1 VNLHTGQFPDYR
13 PRRLRSSAAL
23 RNLVC
28 ETRLGVE
35 QLVLPL
41 FVRAGRRLRQPV
53 NSMPGVFQF
62 SPDELLREA
71 ARAHALGVPAV
82 LLFGIPDKKDAKAS
96 GAFAKNGIIQQTVRL
111 LKKELPS
118 LLVITD
124 VCLCEYMEHG
134 HCGVIS
140 GAGFQP
146 ARTGKMPVP
155 LKILNDATLKILAQ
169 TALSHAEAGADLVA
183 PSDMMDG
190 RVRAIRAALDKNSFS
205 ETPIMSYA
213 AKFASAF
220 YGPFR
225 EAAESAPQFGD
236 RRSYQMDA
244 ANAREAL
251 REVALDIQEGA
262 DIVMVKPALAYLD
275 IIHRVKTEF
284 GYPTAA
290 YSVSG
295 EYSMIKAAAA
305 KGWIDERAVTLESLL
320 AMRRAGADILI
331 TYAATDVAK
340 WLKS

>member
-1 VNLHTGQFPDYR
+1 MILYPGQFPAYR
-13 PRRLRSSAAL
+13 LRRLRQSPVL
-23 RNLVC
+23 RQLVR
-28 ETRLGVE
+28 ETQLQVT

-41 FVRAGRRLRQPV
+41 FVRSGRKLRRPIAA
-53 NSMPGVFQF
+53 MPGVFQF

-71 ARAHALGVPAV
+71 ARVHELGVPAV
-82 LLFGIPDKKDAKAS
+82 LLFGIPDRKDTKAS
-96 GAFAKNGIIQQTVRL
+96 GAYAANGIVQQTVRL
-111 LKKELPS
+111 LKKELPQ

-134 HCGVIS
+134 HCGIVRSDRS
-140 GAGFQP
+140 GA
-146 ARTGKMPVP
+146 R
-155 LKILNDATLKILAQ
+155 ILNDPTLKLLAR
-169 TALSHAEAGADLVA
+169 AAASHVQAGADMVA

-190 RVRAIRAALDKNSFS
+190 RVRAIRAELDRLGFL

-225 EAAESAPQFGD
+225 EAAESTPKFGD
-236 RRSYQMDA
+236 RRSYQMDP
-244 ANAREAL
+244 ANASEAL

-275 IIHRVKTEF
+275 ILYRVKAEF

-290 YSVSG
+290 YAVSA
-295 EYSMIKAAAA
+295 EYSMMKAAGAN
-305 KGWIDERAVTLESLL
+305 GWIDERALTLESLL

-331 TYAATDVAK
+331 TYAAADVAR
-340 WLKS
+340 WLKEK

>member
-1 VNLHTGQFPDYR
+1 MNLHTGQFPNYR
-13 PRRLRSSAAL
+13 PRRLRQSPAL
-23 RNLVC
+23 RKLVC
-28 ETRLGVE
+28 ETRLSVE

-41 FVRAGRRLRQPV
+41 FVRSGRKLRHPV
-53 NSMPGVFQF
+53 NSMPGVFQL
-62 SPDELLREA
+62 SPDELLRET

-96 GAFAKNGIIQQTVRL
+96 GAFAKNGIVQQAVSL

-134 HCGVIS
+134 HCGIVS
-140 GAGFQP
+140 RG
-146 ARTGKMPVP
+146 R
-155 LKILNDATLKILAQ
+155 ILNDPTLKILAQ
-169 TALSHAEAGADLVA
+169 TALSHAEAGADIVA

-190 RVRAIRAALDKNSFS
+190 RVAAIRAALDKNGFS

-225 EAAESAPQFGD
+225 EAAESAPKFGD

-244 ANAREAL
+244 ANANEAL

-275 IIHRVKTEF
+275 LIHRVKAEF

-290 YSVSG
+290 YAVSG
-295 EYSMIKAAAA
+295 EHAMIKAAAA

-320 AMRRAGADILI
+320 AMRRAGADTLI
-331 TYAATDVAK
+331 TYAAADVAR
-340 WLKS
+340 WLKAG

>member
-1 VNLHTGQFPDYR
+1 
-13 PRRLRSSAAL
+13 LRQSAAM
-23 RNLVC
+23 RKLVC
-28 ETRLGVE
+28 EMRLSVE

-41 FVRAGRRLRQPV
+41 FVRAGRKLHHPI
-53 NSMPGVFQF
+53 NSMPGVFQL

-71 ARAHALGVPAV
+71 TKVHTLGVPAI
-82 LLFGIPDKKDAKAS
+82 LLFGVPDKKDAKAS
-96 GAFAKNGIIQQTVRL
+96 GAFAKNGIVQQTVRL

-124 VCLCEYMEHG
+124 VCLCEYMAHG
-134 HCGVIS
+134 HCGVVS
-140 GAGFQP
+140 HG
-146 ARTGKMPVP
+146 
-155 LKILNDATLKILAQ
+155 KILNDPTLKILAQ
-169 TALSHAEAGADLVA
+169 TALSHADAGADIVA

-190 RVRAIRAALDKNSFS
+190 RVRAIREALDKNGFL

-244 ANAREAL
+244 ANANEAL

-262 DIVMVKPALAYLD
+262 DIVMVKPALLYLD
-275 IIHRVKTEF
+275 LIHRVKTEF

-305 KGWIDERAVTLESLL
+305 KGWIDERAMTMESLL

-331 TYAATDVAK
+331 TYAAADAAR
-340 WLKS
+340 WLKAG